1 MEIREGASVVTTK
14 DDKVGTV
21 YRIVIDPRTMQI
33 THLVVRK
40 GFLFTDD
47 KVLPMNLVERADG
60 ETVVL
65 RSDTGDLDE
74 LPDFSEKE
82 YILLD
87 ESELA
92 RMGDRPPLAPSPMYW
107 YPAYGTMWETAP
119 ISPYR
124 PPIREPVRIER
135 NIPDE
140 TVTLKEGANIISA
153 DRKHIG
159 NLEKVLVEPGSDR
172 ATHFVVSQGLILKDK
187 RVLPVLWVNRIEENK
202 IYLGVGSRFIE
213 HLPAYEETHG

>member
-65 RSDTGDLDE
+65 RSDAGDLDE

-82 YILLD
+82 YIHC
-87 ESELA
+87 S
-92 RMGDRPPLAPSPMYW
+92 
-107 YPAYGTMWETAP
+107 
-119 ISPYR
+119 
-124 PPIREPVRIER
+124 
-135 NIPDE
+135 NIPLS
-140 TVTLKEGANIISA
+140 TPNPRASPN
-153 DRKHIG
+153 RKKYSG
-159 NLEKVLVEPGSDR
+159 
-172 ATHFVVSQGLILKDK
+172 
-187 RVLPVLWVNRIEENK
+187 
-202 IYLGVGSRFIE
+202 
-213 HLPAYEETHG
+213 